1 MDLSIILPV
10 YNVEPYLSSCLDSI
24 FKKNIYSFE
33 VIAINDG
40 STDNSLKILEDYK
53 ERFGNLIVINQQNSG
68 PSIARNK
75 GLESARGTFIY
86 FFDSD
91 DILMDG
97 IDLISLAN
105 SQGADIVTFNAEVFE
120 DNIDNVF
127 KDIKSYKEP
136 QVIYNS
142 NQPTV
147 INNIQLVSYS
157 GAEYFNIIRKIGFYT
172 PVVWRKIYRKKF
184 LEKHNLKFYPNI
196 MPGEDDLHFFQTLL
210 CNPKIVHCNQSVLL
224 HRIRSTSIMGSLN
237 TKRRYESF
245 NTVLLELLEIR
256 KKYKKNS
263 NELKNIEW
271 AINVF
276 FRKIYAQNPSRR
288 EVYRLIK
295 IVRLNHIKLD
305 WKTILKM
312 FFSIITGK

>member
-53 ERFGNLIVINQQNSG
+53 ERFENLIVINQQNSG